1 MKDKPGMTMLR
12 CREVTVLVT
21 ALFALLAML
30 GASPALA
37 RKNHIAVVLVP
48 EAEVV
53 RAGSTVTL
61 AIRMRPDRDWH
72 GYWKNPG
79 DAGIETQAAWMLP
92 RGTTAG
98 PLIYPVPTTLI
109 VGGLMNYVYEGE
121 HALLVDLKVPTGL
134 ADGTSL
140 PVRVKLDWLACTRE
154 ICVPERGEFA
164 TGIRVSTEAAD
175 GARAADFARWRAALP
190 RPLAEPVRFAI
201 EGATLRIG
209 VPLPA
214 TMAVE
219 NPYFFPLVHGRVDY
233 AAPQVATRDGDRLVI
248 ETKRAE
254 GAAPFD
260 RLEGV
265 LRIGTG
271 QGLSFAA
278 TPGSVTRPTAS
289 GGPIVTVLIAIGAAV
304 LGGLILNIMPCVFP
318 ILSLKALGLARSGA
332 DEQAA
337 RREAL
342 AYTAGAVA
350 TCAALGGSLLAL
362 RAGGM
367 AAGWAF
373 QLQNPWV
380 IAVLL
385 LLVSAIALNLAGLF
399 ELPAFGGGDR
409 LARQSGAGGAFWTG
423 ALAAIVATP
432 CTGPFMGAAL
442 GAALVLPTVAA
453 MGVFVGLGFGL
464 ALPFL
469 AIGFVPALRRRL
481 PKPGPWMDRF
491 RKIMAVPMFL
501 TALALAW
508 VLGRLVGVDAMAL
521 GIGAVTVLGL
531 ALWWTGRRQ
540 AGGARL
546 SWLPVAGAC
555 VLILVGAG
563 FALRPAGPALATQP
577 FSEARL
583 AALTAERKPVFVYF
597 TADWCVTCK
606 VNEKAA
612 IERRE
617 VIDAF
622 AKSGTQVLVGD
633 WTRGDAAISKFLA
646 SQGRSGVPLYLYYAP
661 GVASP
666 KVLPQ
671 VLTPGI
677 LTALSG

>member
-1 MKDKPGMTMLR
+1 MKDKPGMTILR
-12 CREVTVLVT
+12 CKAVTVALA
-21 ALFALLAML
+21 ALFASLALL
-30 GASPALA
+30 GATPSLA
-37 RKNHIAVVLVP
+37 QKNHIAVALVP
-48 EAEVV
+48 GADVV
-53 RAGSTVTL
+53 RAGSIVAL

-79 DAGIETQAAWMLP
+79 DAGIETQAAWTLP
-92 RGTTAG
+92 RGMTAG
-98 PLIYPVPTTLI
+98 GLAYPVPTTLL

-121 HALLVDLKVPTGL
+121 HALLVDLKIPSGV
-134 ADGTSL
+134 ADGTAL
-140 PVRVKLDWLACTRE
+140 PVRVKLDWLACTKE
-154 ICVPERGEFA
+154 ICVPESGEFA
-164 TGIRVSTEAAD
+164 TELRVGTAAAD
-175 GARAADFARWRAALP
+175 AARAADFARWRAALP
-190 RPLAEPVRFAI
+190 RPLAEPVRFAT
-201 EGATLRIG
+201 EGAMLRIG

-214 TMAVE
+214 TVSVE
-219 NPYFFPLVHGRVDY
+219 NAYFFPLVHGRIDY
-233 AAPQVATRDGDRLVI
+233 AAPQTITRDGDRLVV
-248 ETKRAE
+248 ETRRAE
-254 GAAPFD
+254 AAEPFD

-265 LRIGTG
+265 LRIGEG
-271 QGLSFAA
+271 QGLSLTA
-278 TPGSVTRPTAS
+278 TPGTVASATAS
-289 GGPIVTVLIAIGAAV
+289 GNLITTVLIAIGAAI

-332 DEQAA
+332 DERAA

-342 AYTAGAVA
+342 AYTAGAIA
-350 TCAALGGSLLAL
+350 TCAALGGTLLAL
-362 RAGGM
+362 RAGGL

-399 ELPAFGGGDR
+399 ELPAFGGGER

-442 GAALVLPTVAA
+442 GAALVLPTAAA
-453 MGVFVGLGFGL
+453 MGVFIGLGFGL

-508 VLGRLVGVDAMAL
+508 ILGRLVGVDAMAL
-521 GIGAVTVLGL
+521 GLGAVTILGL

-546 SWLPVAGAC
+546 AWLPVAGATI
-555 VLILVGAG
+555 LILGGAG
-563 FALRPAGPALATQP
+563 LALRPAGPALASQP

-606 VNEKAA
+606 VNEKGA

-633 WTRGDAAISKFLA
+633 WTRGDAAISRFLA

-661 GVASP
+661 GVATP
-666 KVLPQ
+666 QVLPQ

-677 LTALSG
+677 LTALSV